1 MNKMNKMSKIVFTI
15 LGLPS
20 LCFLILFAVIIF
32 SFGHTKQYITTDIS
46 DYGKYIG
53 NYDNESVKTFINSF
67 FPDKIED
74 NFSDIVYSY
83 RAQKND
89 AYAFEAYLS
98 FTLPNME
105 QYNIFIE
112 SYTKGLAKSMFRYDE
127 SYWEYTVVD
136 EFYPDPPKNDNKDIH
151 IRYAKIGKILCC
163 PEKQEVIF
171 VAFGVYDGGVA
182 KTDFL
187 CVYFDRFHINPR
199 EYAIHTVPEYMN

>member
-1 MNKMNKMSKIVFTI
+1 MSKSKKALCLAFGLVLLYLLISFSVMIFTY
-15 LGLPS
+15 
-20 LCFLILFAVIIF
+20 
-32 SFGHTKQYITTDIS
+32 GHVRQFVTNDLA
-46 DYGKYIG
+46 DYGKYTG
-53 NYDNESVKTFINSF
+53 NFDNKSVEFFINSF

-74 NFSDIVYSY
+74 NFSDVVYSY

-98 FTLPNME
+98 LTLRDME
-105 QYNIFIE
+105 QYNAVVE
-112 SYTKGLAKSMFRYDE
+112 SYTKELAKDKFRYDE
-127 SYWEYTVVD
+127 AYWEYTIVD
-136 EFYPDPPKNDNKDIH
+136 EFYPDPPENGNNDIH

-171 VAFGVYDGGVA
+171 VALGVYDGGVA

-187 CVYFDRFHINPR
+187 CVYFDRFRINPR